1 MPFVNRFAS
10 PVAPPRFGI
19 VRYHPIIVASGAA
32 TAGVLLG
39 AFVAVQLL
47 APPEK
52 LDAGATSPRAAVETR
67 PAPPIAETTGSAP
80 SAETAKSDGAV
91 ADCDKQTWPYLSR
104 DCMKN
109 GGARVMTADKLDSST
124 VRAIEGSKHSSG
136 AKPAPM
142 PNAPSVTASN
152 PPPAA
157 PLTAVATPE
166 SAAKPAPEPPQT
178 PAQAESK
185 PKPKHVAKKQKRK
198 PVRQELNGDDDDN
211 AVASDD
217 SNDRFNDRRA
227 ERRRV
232 VQRWNERDRD
242 DDDGPRRVI
251 VIRRGGGGGLFGSLF
266 GSNFGGGGD
275 DD

>member
-10 PVAPPRFGI
+10 PVAPPPSPLASC
-19 VRYHPIIVASGAA
+19 VSHPIIVASGAA

-109 GGARVMTADKLDSST
+109 GGARVMTTDKLDSST
-124 VRAIEGSKHSSG
+124 VRAIEGSKHSDRQ
-136 AKPAPM
+136 APR
-142 PNAPSVTASN
+142 PRQCPTRLPSRLAI
-152 PPPAA
+152 
-157 PLTAVATPE
+157 
-166 SAAKPAPEPPQT
+166 
-178 PAQAESK
+178 
-185 PKPKHVAKKQKRK
+185 
-198 PVRQELNGDDDDN
+198 
-211 AVASDD
+211 
-217 SNDRFNDRRA
+217 
-227 ERRRV
+227 
-232 VQRWNERDRD
+232 
-242 DDDGPRRVI
+242 PR
-251 VIRRGGGGGLFGSLF
+251 LLLP
-266 GSNFGGGGD
+266 
-275 DD
+275 